1 MEKEHSHAVPS
12 TELVCKLIGA
22 ESSLRGAAILHDVGL
37 LAVLEAVAL
46 QEILTRHAAGYLGDA
61 IFADFVS
68 TYTEDEREKERP
80 DERMS
85 CCHHCTGIS
94 ASLIGTSH
102 FLVPMQICRRN
113 QQSAVSEFQ
122 GVPTFKDFLIGH
134 QPVWHKAR
142 RLTTVRVT
150 RSGPQMK
157 QVWSTPDL
165 FTRVLSI
172 QFNYIWRE
180 KENTQSSTYWN

>member
-1 MEKEHSHAVPS
+1 MPS
-12 TELVCKLIGA
+12 TESLCKLIGA
-22 ESSLRGAAILHDVGL
+22 EPSLRGAAILHDVGL

-68 TYTEDEREKERP
+68 TYTEDERKRSGRN
-80 DERMS
+80 ERMS
-85 CCHHCTGIS
+85 CCHHCAGIS

-113 QQSAVSEFQ
+113 QQSAVSLSFFCFFFQ

-134 QPVWHKAR
+134 RPVWHKAR

-150 RSGPQMK
+150 RSGPHMK

-165 FTRVLSI
+165 FTRLSSLLHQI
-172 QFNYIWRE
+172 QLHFERK
-180 KENTQSSTYWN
+180 KENKNK

>member
-1 MEKEHSHAVPS
+1 MIVVFFFFLAGIGKNGKEHSHAVPS
-12 TELVCKLIGA
+12 TESLCKLIGA
-22 ESSLRGAAILHDVGL
+22 EPSLRGAAILHDVGL

-68 TYTEDEREKERP
+68 TYTEDERKRSGRN
-80 DERMS
+80 ERMS

-113 QQSAVSEFQ
+113 QQSAVSLSFFVFFSRCANIQ
-122 GVPTFKDFLIGH
+122 GLFNWPPTGLAQGSPTDDRSCH
-134 QPVWHKAR
+134 Q
-142 RLTTVRVT
+142 VRPAHETSLV
-150 RSGPQMK
+150 
-157 QVWSTPDL
+157 
-165 FTRVLSI
+165 
-172 QFNYIWRE
+172 
-180 KENTQSSTYWN
+180 NT